1 MKRIKRLLAAA
12 EEAKADDD
20 TRFLEG
26 DSLQYACDASQ
37 RGQLVWTAV
46 SDRFLRVMDCASHTV
61 CFELVCIDDLDCV
74 FESTTTPSLGFKRKG
89 RGNDLIITV
98 TDPARRELLTAHIC
112 KAFTA
117 AAARKRSVAAEGR
130 RRVLPLV
137 SLEEDFMTYLCLPA
151 ANGVDDAQKKPA
163 TAPLPFTE
171 NDTLHLAK
179 NASVKSKLAQYGD
192 QTVELTDRVQEVTT
206 GAPPSSK
213 VLILSDAAI
222 YLTDKVGKV
231 EYRASLDTLSHV
243 EYPAADPTL
252 ITLQFSCGRPPST
265 FRTRMAPALLAAVA
279 ELSPHTRVG
288 SGSAGESSAPAA
300 GSLLGSSAGGVVP
313 RVDRLS
319 DAGETRLH
327 AALLAARPEH
337 HSQAAPPAA
346 DPPAKQ
352 PILSPPTPGA
362 GAAARADDRVPAP
375 PAHWPGIGT
384 QPGTETAAKP
394 PILSPRVE
402 GPDTVGTAMSARSL
416 PGQRGG
422 LGEAAAKASFLSP
435 RVGGGKESPVLPT
448 PVSDAAGGRAATVS
462 RSSPEPKACPNT
474 STPPP
479 PMARQLF
486 SDAGDSTAQSK
497 CLATHPDLTA
507 PATVTPREPLAQAA
521 APKPFAS
528 FLTRAP
534 LLPGDELTG
543 RKLDALS
550 YQAEGDALFKRDAR
564 ERDTTAG
571 LYDAKVQDPNR
582 DPHALK
588 ERDSPAAS
596 HGAVLSY
603 GRGSTET
610 ECKQE
615 SRDRD
620 ADFKARK
627 DIGNSPG
634 SAASSSAS
642 RTRLKIESIAFLH
655 EQQVLQHNNRMKQAS
670 HAPPSLSPRG
680 PDSGAATAAP
690 TPPRA
695 ASNPPMV
702 QPNTSLGRALSCPGA
717 RASGSAAFG
726 ADPASSPIAAPV
738 EGRRRAGSTGVS
750 VGTGGMVA
758 SDVCLGTA
766 GPQGAAARRHSFPA
780 EAWPY
785 SPFSGSKPDFGRAAG
800 ASTRADAAA
809 AGGGS
814 SRGSSAGGKSVT
826 QAQLDI
832 AEEVAHQKSVL
843 ERVQEQQQQLLEQA
857 ARAFAEGCAPDAI
870 EPDHRG
876 TRAQPSPN
884 LFGAGWSNAPH
895 PRDAYELSPD
905 GSAQERRAE
914 RESSSGGGRND
925 RARDAYELSPD
936 REASGRGVGGERG
949 CGEDGDK
956 VVRASGREG
965 EGGAFQL
972 SPDGEADG
980 KKAGRSC
987 SAAELSPDT
996 ATVLRKLTEAEVD
1009 LNLYQREVQNRGGY
1023 FSSSRL
1029 DPQQPHPAQQQQ
1041 HKQQQQA
1048 VSLTVSPACPGD
1060 RRRGLTS
1067 PAPSPRQRL
1076 FYTNGPSATSDQQ
1089 PSHHATRPH
1098 HNAADD
1104 LAPLYSNAPGSRETT
1119 SPMVRFGGRGN
1130 VNTPPTGLVG
1140 PVEMDTERKEAG
1152 APSSRCK
1159 PGHVLFA
1166 GTDRDD
1172 TDAASALESEA
1183 ADLRRKLRESE
1194 EQMEE
1199 ASARLRAY
1207 VEANEALRQALEA
1220 AGVRGEEQRDERK
1233 EDSCERTAEDRI
1245 KHLADEVEELK
1256 LLVSFRDAELQ
1267 DLQKQLPTHPD
1278 PHPPGSCTFGTPTA
1292 SDRSNHA
1299 TRSRTAAAL
1308 PSHKTKPLPSKL
1320 EQHLAAKTR
1329 TCAAGAD
1336 YIKAL
1341 EAKIARNEAK
1351 DLETKVQMLEQV
1363 IFSAKEDAKKAGA
1376 SGDAAVNGRIAAN
1389 HEVVHLRQK
1398 VQGLEADCARLDA
1411 ERRTVTATV
1420 VEKAKRKAEDLASD
1434 ASTARLHLAEA
1445 VATVEALQARLQKS
1459 EIDAARTLMDK
1470 EKEYMAT
1477 ESDLRKTYETRL
1489 AKVEERTQA
1498 YERKLARNQAQ
1509 ILEQLH
1515 AREMQL
1521 GQVERE
1527 RDRMYDG
1534 TSHGTE
1540 HQEMDRLR
1548 ATNDALQTQLQ
1559 VVDSELESL
1568 RQEHKRSAV
1577 IGSPR
1582 TAMNTDDSALKM
1594 LQKIGEL
1601 EDRVASR
1608 DALVAR
1614 LKGELSRLTPMLA
1627 SSQPALARTASAPNN
1642 ATPQRSQAAMAP
1654 GFALSKLK
1662 DQEQSLL
1669 AMTEANRMLQTKID
1683 ALEGE
1688 LHAGQRQMALAME
1701 ATEVA
1706 QRQHN
1711 AAIDKMQEELSGY
1724 RQKAIDSAAK
1734 LEAKVKA
1741 AEAGAYLSLAVSPA
1755 ARGSKRDRN
1764 DLSASP
1770 FRKTNGSAPGVA
1782 FKAAEESLREEV
1794 FKLKAQLLK
1803 QQEASDKELGQLK
1816 GAAKHSRAQG
1826 KQISQLK
1833 HELDSIRQK
1842 LAAAEALSVQAE
1854 SDAKMLKEDNAAACA
1869 NLRDAEEAV
1878 HHWQRQVEQLEAEN
1892 EQLLHSAGSEEIATR
1907 DARVADLE
1915 RQLRRATE
1923 QFKELDEHMVFE
1935 RKGWEQRESQLE
1947 QLLAAK
1953 ARELQAAEIGQQ
1965 ETVRR
1970 AIDNAIEE
1978 LRDRGHLGAS
1988 ASSRRDSLFA
1998 VGARSDSPRSSR
2010 HHTPSE
2016 SGGGSGHNA
2025 NSANNNNNNNHNSNN
2040 NNPNPNNGN
2049 SNPNHNSGNNNN
2061 PNRNNGSDNFH
2072 NHNHAHN
2079 TQQNSNDNKNYYNPG
2094 SYQTPRDCNDTS
2106 TASSSEPSGE
2116 DHPFTQSSDTSPF
2129 AQDTHNRDCTPTA
2142 TDRIAKVKASLQRN
2156 GLVETDKLNRC
2167 VERLYS
2173 ALQPP
2178 KQAKSKQAPA
2188 ATAAEQCSA
2197 AGYARRHQRSLSRVK
2212 PNGSK
2217 PMPPVEPGRYFPVSR
2232 TLGERDG
2239 SAEPDCVHIAPMA
2252 VSDRKEQSAPALSRL
2267 RSTETAALYDKL
2279 GLKDLAPFAAT

>member
-1669 AMTEANRMLQTKID
+1669 AMTEANRMLQTK
-1683 ALEGE
+1683 
-1688 LHAGQRQMALAME
+1688 
-1701 ATEVA
+1701 
-1706 QRQHN
+1706 
-1711 AAIDKMQEELSGY
+1711 
-1724 RQKAIDSAAK
+1724 KAIDSAAK

-1965 ETVRR
+1965 ET
-1970 AIDNAIEE
+1970 
-1978 LRDRGHLGAS
+1978 
-1988 ASSRRDSLFA
+1988 
-1998 VGARSDSPRSSR
+1998 
-2010 HHTPSE
+2010 
-2016 SGGGSGHNA
+2016 
-2025 NSANNNNNNNHNSNN
+2025 
-2040 NNPNPNNGN
+2040 
-2049 SNPNHNSGNNNN
+2049 
-2061 PNRNNGSDNFH
+2061 
-2072 NHNHAHN
+2072 
-2079 TQQNSNDNKNYYNPG
+2079 NYYNPG